1 MLYKILNVH
10 KLVSLRHRAQPKP
23 EAPPPP
29 QLEEEIEEDEPS
41 SAALRIVHVGGTVE
55 CYYVAI
61 PAACIMKKYPNFRL
75 ARPDVFRLPGESLMR
90 FIGIDGKNKAVGKT
104 EQGIPKKSPD
114 SKAGE
119 GKRRP
124 RNATSWQPDL
134 TSITELHGSDK

>member
-1 MLYKILNVH
+1 MFAKGN
-10 KLVSLRHRAQPKP
+10 S
-23 EAPPPP
+23 
-29 QLEEEIEEDEPS
+29 
-41 SAALRIVHVGGTVE
+41 GGGDS
-55 CYYVAI
+55 I
-61 PAACIMKKYPNFRL
+61 GGRKKKHEVRKQ
-75 ARPDVFRLPGESLMR
+75 MR

-114 SKAGE
+114 SNAGE